1 MGFTPYGVS
10 IRWQIKDNH
19 LPHGQQ
25 AGVRPPRYLAGG
37 MMRGRS
43 QVLDRPRFSS
53 PISDRAAPAAHPGAN
68 GSACACSPEAPAA
81 AVAAVAAAAAAAVV
95 AAAVAAAAAAAVAAA
110 GAAAA
115 AAAAAEAAG

>member
-1 MGFTPYGVS
+1 YMGFTPYGVS

-81 AVAAVAAAAAAAVV
+81 AAGAGAAAAAAAAAGAAAAAAAVV
-95 AAAVAAAAAAAVAAA
+95 AAAAVAAA
-110 GAAAA
+110 MP
-115 AAAAAEAAG
+115 